1 LASDFD
7 KIVAIK
13 EASGDFQQA
22 QILLKICPKNFLI
35 LSGDDE
41 MSLPMLLA
49 GAKGVISVI
58 GNALPELYSK
68 IVQNGYRYYLIL

>member
-1 LASDFD
+1 
-7 KIVAIK
+7 
-13 EASGDFQQA
+13 
-22 QILLKICPKNFLI
+22 LKICPKNFLI